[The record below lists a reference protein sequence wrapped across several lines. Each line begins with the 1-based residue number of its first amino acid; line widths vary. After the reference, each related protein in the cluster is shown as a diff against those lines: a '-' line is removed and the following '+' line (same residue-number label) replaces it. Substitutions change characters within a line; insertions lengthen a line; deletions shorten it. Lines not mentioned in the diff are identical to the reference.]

1 MSLSYYKFR
10 MRLQSQCEKYNVKY
24 LEIDE
29 FKTTKQCS
37 NCKEENI
44 VGDKKIYECQNC
56 NLKNR

>member
-1 MSLSYYKFR
+1 